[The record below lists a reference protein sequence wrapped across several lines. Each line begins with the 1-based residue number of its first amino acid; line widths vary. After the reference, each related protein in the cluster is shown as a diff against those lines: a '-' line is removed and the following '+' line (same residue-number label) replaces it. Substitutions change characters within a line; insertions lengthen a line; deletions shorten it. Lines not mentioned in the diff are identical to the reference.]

1 MKLKV
6 TKGELIISNHLE
18 MADGYIQW
26 WLPVPPPSLIRVNG
40 GSHTPYQSSPM
51 IEGLVAKYSKY
62 TPLIWGMYKSKEV
75 VYHMRALLALHTPV

>member
-26 WLPVPPPSLIRVNG
+26 WLPVPPPSLVRVKTAQFTLQKWGATQEAENG
-40 GSHTPYQSSPM
+40 RERK
-51 IEGLVAKYSKY
+51 IV
-62 TPLIWGMYKSKEV
+62 PLEIHG
-75 VYHMRALLALHTPV
+75 RFDAGCNDLHNWV